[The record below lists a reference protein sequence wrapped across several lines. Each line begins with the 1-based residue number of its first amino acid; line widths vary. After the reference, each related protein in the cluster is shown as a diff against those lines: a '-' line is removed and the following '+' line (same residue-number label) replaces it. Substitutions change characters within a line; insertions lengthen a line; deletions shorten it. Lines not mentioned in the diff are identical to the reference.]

1 MEKKIAYLGI
11 DYHLKSLT
19 IAVLIEG
26 EPEIHSVIKLANTDK
41 TLFKH
46 MKKLSKEFEIKAC
59 YEASF
64 SGYSFQR
71 KMASCGYHCDVIAPS
86 LIPRKK
92 GDRRKNDSRD
102 ARNLAKSYA
111 RGDLAIVHVPTEEEE
126 SVRHLIRCRLS
137 FKDFEKRAKN
147 QINSLLHTQ
156 SILWTDKKWTMKHL
170 SWLSKLQMRQDH
182 LQRILEEQLGLL
194 SYIQSRMKSLDQQIE
209 QIATSDIYAPSV
221 KKLRSFKG
229 IGTLT
234 AMILVAEITDFRR
247 FPNPRALMAFLGLI
261 PSEDSSSDK
270 HRPGSITKTGNSRVR
285 KHLVEAVQ
293 HCTKAPRISAQ
304 MQKNL
309 SQIDARSANIAVE
322 CMKRLH
328 KRYWHLALRGKLRPV
343 ALTATAREFVGFI
356 WAMMQP
362 EPATGSFEC

>member
-1 MEKKIAYLGI
+1 MKKIAYLGI
-11 DYHLKSLT
+11 DYHLKTLT

-26 EPEIHSVIKLANTDK
+26 ETDFYNVIKILNDDK
-41 TLFKH
+41 IISKH
-46 MKKLSKEFEIKAC
+46 MNKLSKEFKIKAC

-71 KMASCGYHCDVIAPS
+71 KMSSWGYHCDVIAPS

-92 GDRRKNDSRD
+92 GDHRKNDSRD

-111 RGDLAIVHVPTEEEE
+111 IGDLSIVHLPTEDEE
-126 SVRHLIRCRLS
+126 SVRHLIRCRLT
-137 FKDFEKRAKN
+137 FKDLEKRTKI

-156 SILWTDKKWTMKHL
+156 GLHWPHKKWNSRHL
-170 SWLSKLQMRQDH
+170 AWLSKLQLSQRH
-182 LQRILEEQLGLL
+182 LQTIFEEQLGLMG
-194 SYIQSRMKSLDQQIE
+194 YIQSRLKFLDDQIE
-209 QIATSDIYAPSV
+209 EIARSDIYAQSV

-234 AMILVAEITDFRR
+234 AMILIAEITDFRR
-247 FPNPRALMAFLGLI
+247 FPSARALMAYLGLI
-261 PSEDSSSDK
+261 PSENSSSEK
-270 HRPGSITKTGNSRVR
+270 HRTGSITKTGNSRAR
-285 KHLVEAVQ
+285 KHIVEAVQ
-293 HCTKAPRISAQ
+293 HCTRAPRISPQ
-304 MQKNL
+304 MKKDL
-309 SQIDARSANIAVE
+309 SQVDAHSANIAVE

-328 KRYWHLALRGKLRPV
+328 KRYWHLALRGKVRSV

-362 EPATGSFEC
+362 EPVTT

>member
-1 MEKKIAYLGI
+1 MKKIAYVGI

-19 IAVLIEG
+19 IAVFIEG
-26 EPEIHSVIKLANTDK
+26 ETEFYNVMKIPNIDK
-41 TLFKH
+41 IISKH

-71 KMASCGYHCDVIAPS
+71 KMTSWGYHCDVIAPS

-92 GDRRKNDSRD
+92 GDRRKNDGRD
-102 ARNLAKSYA
+102 ARTLAKSYA
-111 RGDLAIVHVPTEEEE
+111 SGDLAIVHVPNENEE

-137 FKDFEKRAKN
+137 FKDFEKRTKN

-156 SILWTDKKWTMKHL
+156 GIHWPNKKWNKRHFA
-170 SWLSKLQMRQDH
+170 WLSKLQISQKH
-182 LQRILEEQLGLL
+182 LQTILEEQLGLL
-194 SYIQSRMKSLDQQIE
+194 SYIQSRLQSLDKQIE
-209 QIATSDIYAPSV
+209 EIAKTDIYAPSV

-234 AMILVAEITDFRR
+234 AMILIAEITDFRR
-247 FPNPRALMAFLGLI
+247 FPNARALMAFLGLI
-261 PSEDSSSDK
+261 PSENSSSEK

-293 HCTKAPRISAQ
+293 HCRRAPNITQQ
-304 MQKNL
+304 MKENL
-309 SQIDARSANIAVE
+309 SQVDARSANIAVE
-322 CMKRLH
+322 CMNRLH
-328 KRYWHLALRGKLRPV
+328 KRYWHLALKGKLSPV

-362 EPATGSFEC
+362 EPIMA

>member
-1 MEKKIAYLGI
+1 MKKIAYVGI

-19 IAVLIEG
+19 IAVLIQG
-26 EPEIHSVIKLANTDK
+26 ESDFYNVMKIPNIDNIIH
-41 TLFKH
+41 KH

-71 KMASCGYHCDVIAPS
+71 KMTSWGYHCDVIAPS

-92 GDRRKNDSRD
+92 GDRRKNDGRD
-102 ARNLAKSYA
+102 ARNLAKSYSV
-111 RGDLAIVHVPTEEEE
+111 GDLSIVHVPNEEEE
-126 SVRHLIRCRLS
+126 SVRQLIRCRLS
-137 FKDFEKRAKN
+137 FKGLEKRTKN

-156 SILWTDKKWTMKHL
+156 SIHWPNKKWNQKHIT
-170 SWLSKLQMRQDH
+170 WLSNLQLSPKN
-182 LQRILEEQLGLL
+182 LQTILEEQLGLL
-194 SYIQSRMKSLDQQIE
+194 SYIQSRMGYLDKQIE
-209 QIATSDIYAPSV
+209 EIAQSDIYAPSV

-229 IGTLT
+229 IGTLI
-234 AMILVAEITDFRR
+234 AMILIAEITDFRR

-261 PSEDSSSDK
+261 PSEDSSSEK
-270 HRPGSITKTGNSRVR
+270 HKTGSITKTGNSSVR
-285 KHLVEAVQ
+285 RHIVEAVQ
-293 HCTKAPRISAQ
+293 HCTRAPMISSQ
-304 MQKNL
+304 MKENL
-309 SQIDARSANIAVE
+309 SKTDARSANIAVE

-328 KRYWHLALRGKLRPV
+328 KRYWHLIMKGKIRSV

-362 EPATGSFEC
+362 EPITG